1 MMITDGVDGNKYVV
15 GDTGVTQV
23 NPITSSTKI
32 VDILLEEV
40 NGLSE
45 WTRLQRKKVSPKAG
59 VRKESEK
66 LFNIHTRGRDGKLLQ
81 AKLT

>member
-1 MMITDGVDGNKYVV
+1 MVKYGITGTRWVIGS
-15 GDTGVTQV
+15 TGVTQV
-23 NPITSSTKI
+23 NSALSSTKL
-32 VDILLEEV
+32 VDMLLTEI

-45 WTRLQRKKVSPKAG
+45 WTKIQRKKVEVKAI
-59 VRKESEK
+59 VRRESEK